1 MKGPMRDVDAQRAR
15 WAAYRQHQ
23 GLVEQSGEGFAQ
35 GGLGGLVEDL
45 DVRLLVLPADP
56 QADVVPLDG
65 ETLSWLKQQRDSPY
79 GGGAVEWGHR
89 SRATSTALVLY
100 DQYRDDKGW
109 ERYQALHRHGGIE
122 FGAGQLAYQLREMRV
137 YALRAIVGFAWSALA
152 IQAEAIERWHLEPP
166 FELTVTLR
174 DTKGATLGNFAEGW
188 AEPGQGLHDVSTC
201 IEEHVLLRWELDKRI
216 EPSQVAIELGNRIE
230 QAFGTTNRRHLAH
243 RGPHEGQFD
252 PRF

>member
-1 MKGPMRDVDAQRAR
+1 MNGPIRDVEAQRAR
-15 WAAYRQHQ
+15 WVAYRHHQ
-23 GLVEQSGEGFAQ
+23 GLAQETSDGFAQ

-56 QADVVPLDG
+56 HADSVRLDG

-109 ERYQALHRHGGIE
+109 DRYLALHRHGGVD
-122 FGAGQLAYQLREMRV
+122 FGFGRVAYQLRDTHIF
-137 YALRAIVGFAWSALA
+137 ALRAIVGVAWSVLA
-152 IQAEAIERWHLEPP
+152 IQVEAIARWSLEQP
-166 FELTVTLR
+166 FELTVALR
-174 DTKGATLGNFAEGW
+174 GTKGATLGNFAEGW
-188 AEPGQGLHDVSTC
+188 VEPGQGLHDVATC
-201 IEEHVLLRWELDKRI
+201 IEEHVLLRWELDAHV
-216 EPSQVAIELGNRIE
+216 ELSQVATELGDRIE
-230 QAFGTTNRRHLAH
+230 QAFGTTHRRHLAH
-243 RGPHEGQFD
+243 RGRYEGQFD

>member
-15 WAAYRQHQ
+15 WAAYRKHQ

-100 DQYRDDKGW
+100 DQYRDHKGW

-122 FGAGQLAYQLREMRV
+122 FGAGQLGYQLREMRV

-216 EPSQVAIELGNRIE
+216 EASQVAIELGDRIE
-230 QAFGTTNRRHLAH
+230 QAFGTTNRRHLAQH
-243 RGPHEGQFD
+243 GPHEGHFD

>member
-1 MKGPMRDVDAQRAR
+1 MMGPIGDVEAQRAR
-15 WAAYRQHQ
+15 WLTHRRPQ
-23 GLVEQSGEGFAQ
+23 GIFVEAGDGFAR
-35 GGLGGLVEDL
+35 GGLGDLVEDL
-45 DVRLLVLPADP
+45 NVRLLVLPADP
-56 QADVVPLDG
+56 SADSVPLDR

-89 SRATSTALVLY
+89 SRTTSTALVLY

-109 ERYQALHRHGGIE
+109 DRYLALHRHGGIE
-122 FGAGQLAYQLREMRV
+122 FGARQLAYQLREMRV

-152 IQAEAIERWHLEPP
+152 IQAEAIDRWHVEPP
-166 FELTVTLR
+166 FELSVTLR

-216 EPSQVAIELGNRIE
+216 EASQVAIELGDRIE
-230 QAFGTTNRRHLAH
+230 QAFGTTNRRHLAQ